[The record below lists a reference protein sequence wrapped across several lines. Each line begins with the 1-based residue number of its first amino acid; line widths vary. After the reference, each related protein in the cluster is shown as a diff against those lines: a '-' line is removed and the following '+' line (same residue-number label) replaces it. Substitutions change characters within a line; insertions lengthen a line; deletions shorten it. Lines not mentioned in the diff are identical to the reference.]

1 MLLEG
6 VHSAVA
12 TDIVWAMEA
21 LGRGRVHGNEQ
32 KAMRMLPN
40 GDGAYLYIFIS
51 VTEATT
57 GCLCV
62 AELQQ
67 NFL

>member
-12 TDIVWAMEA
+12 TEAMEA
-21 LGRGRVHGNEQ
+21 IGGCRAHGNEE

-62 AELQQ
+62 A
-67 NFL
+67 